1 MGRPS
6 LTRTLI
12 SLSAG
17 ATLAA
22 ALSACGTDA
31 VPANADLIAGK
42 KAFVKSCG
50 SCHVLNR
57 AGTKGVQ
64 GPNLD
69 EAFRRAMSEGF
80 GRDTVRGI
88 VYQQILHPAR
98 LKKDNP
104 VYMPAK
110 LVEGKLA
117 TDVAAYVASVTALP
131 GKDTGRLGSAVAAA
145 GAGKPVAAK
154 GGKLEMPADPSGQLA
169 YITKVA
175 TAEAG
180 PLEID
185 SKNES
190 STPHDIALEG
200 NGVDERGK
208 TVQSGG
214 VSSVSAT
221 LKAGEYTYYCTLPG
235 HREGGML
242 GKLTVK

>member
-22 ALSACGTDA
+22 ALTACGTDA
-31 VPANADLIAGK
+31 VPENADLIAGK
-42 KAFVKSCG
+42 RAFVKSCG

-57 AGTKGVQ
+57 AGSKGVQ

-69 EAFRRAMSEGF
+69 DAFRRSISEGF
-80 GRDTVRGI
+80 GRDTLRGI
-88 VYQQILHPAR
+88 VYQQINHPAR

-117 TDVAAYVASVTALP
+117 QDVAAYVASVASLP

-154 GGKLEMPADPSGQLA
+154 DGKLEMPADPNGQLA

-175 TAEAG
+175 TAPAG

-190 STPHDIALEG
+190 ATPHDIALEG
-200 NGVDERGK
+200 NGVKEGGK
-208 TVQSGG
+208 TVSGGG
-214 VSSVSAT
+214 VSTISVT
-221 LKAGEYTYYCTLPG
+221 LKAGKYTYFCSLPG
-235 HREGGML
+235 HREGGME
-242 GKLTVK
+242 GTLTVK

>member
-6 LTRTLI
+6 RTRTLI

-31 VPANADLIAGK
+31 VPKNADLIAGK
-42 KAFVKSCG
+42 QAFVKACG
-50 SCHVLNR
+50 SCHILNR

-69 EAFRRAMSEGF
+69 ASFRRSLGEGF

-104 VYMPAK
+104 VYMPPK
-110 LVEGKLA
+110 LVEGKA
-117 TDVAAYVASVTALP
+117 AKDVAAYVAFVAALP
-131 GKDTGRLGSAVAAA
+131 GKDSGRLASAVPLA

-154 GGKLEMPADPSGQLA
+154 GGTLELPADPSGQLA

-175 TAEAG
+175 TAPAG
-180 PLEID
+180 PLKID

-190 STPHDIALEG
+190 AVPHDIALEG
-200 NGVDERGK
+200 NGVKEGGK
-208 TVQSGG
+208 TVTGGG
-214 VSSVSAT
+214 VSTVSAT
-221 LKAGEYTYYCTLPG
+221 LKAGKYTYFCTLPG

-242 GKLTVK
+242 GTLTVK